1 MTAGRVVARPVKRS
15 LSQREAAE
23 LFKALG
29 DETRLRILRIL
40 FEHERC
46 VSDLMVQLKL
56 AQSHVSH
63 HLKILKTA
71 GLIRS
76 RREGHRICYAL
87 LPDVRQELSNAKEEA
102 LDLGCC
108 EVRFKA

>member
-1 MTAGRVVARPVKRS
+1 MKRS
-15 LSQREAAE
+15 LSQHEAAE
-23 LFKALG
+23 LFKALA

-40 FEHERC
+40 FEGERC
-46 VSDLMVQLKL
+46 VTDLMTELKL

-71 GLIRS
+71 GLIDS
-76 RREGHRICYAL
+76 RREGHKICYAL
-87 LPDVRQELSNAKEEA
+87 LPEVKQELSDAREEA

-108 EVRFKA
+108 EVKFKA